1 VPDTARIG
9 GVDEGWRVMNVAL
22 VYERG
27 VGGPVVL
34 VQTLAHDL
42 AAWARATRRPDG
54 TRVIDDPLVAARI
67 GRIAVDE
74 EVTRLLGDWAD
85 HHVTRS
91 GPVGVEGSMRKL
103 FFTEADQ
110 RNYDD
115 ALDILGAE
123 GVLAPEAPGAP
134 LGGLVERDFRTAVV
148 GTVYGGASEILRDL
162 IAQRRLGLPRNRPAP
177 RPERP

>member
-1 VPDTARIG
+1 
-9 GVDEGWRVMNVAL
+9 
-22 VYERG
+22 
-27 VGGPVVL
+27 
-34 VQTLAHDL
+34 
-42 AAWARATRRPDG
+42 
-54 TRVIDDPLVAARI
+54 VIDAPLVAARI
-67 GRIAVDE
+67 GRTAVDE
-74 EVTRLLGDWAD
+74 VVTRLLGDWAD

-91 GPVGVEGSMRKL
+91 GPVGVEGSMREL

-148 GTVYGGASEILRDL
+148 GTVYGGASEILRDI
-162 IAQRRLGLPRNRPAP
+162 IAQRRLGLPRNRPGT
-177 RPERP
+177 RSETR